1 MKPAVRKKRGALGAG
16 AVLAERQ
23 VKALL
28 KKNAK
33 APESEESDGLISVDE
48 RGEDDE
54 ESGGEGEEAEEE
66 EEEEEEE
73 ENQVAVSQRKVVV
86 PKIISQKVQSS
97 ESKVQSSNSKV
108 RTIFIIFIRIQF
120 STNSLFVY
128 QVEVVVSAEIG
139 PFEQLIATK
148 NKGRATTIQRVLL
161 PWLIAKYGLS
171 FKYAKMDVVKQM
183 VVAIIDEHDLLGL
196 GMSCLEVTKTFTIGF
211 NTIVQKAKLAAGLY
225 MFIH

>member
-1 MKPAVRKKRGALGAG
+1 MNTAVKKKRGALGAG

-48 RGEDDE
+48 REEDDE

-66 EEEEEEE
+66 EEEEQEEE
-73 ENQVAVSQRKVVV
+73 KRVAVSQRKVVV

-97 ESKVQSSNSKV
+97 ESKVQSSESKV
-108 RTIFIIFIRIQF
+108 RTMFIIFIRIQLR
-120 STNSLFVY
+120 TNSLFVY
-128 QVEVVVSAEIG
+128 QVEVVVSAEYG
-139 PFEQLIATK
+139 PFEPLVATK

-161 PWLIAKYGLS
+161 P
-171 FKYAKMDVVKQM
+171 
-183 VVAIIDEHDLLGL
+183 
-196 GMSCLEVTKTFTIGF
+196 
-211 NTIVQKAKLAAGLY
+211 
-225 MFIH
+225 

>member
-1 MKPAVRKKRGALGAG
+1 M
-16 AVLAERQ
+16 AERQ

-33 APESEESDGLISVDE
+33 AQDSEESDGLISVDE

-97 ESKVQSSNSKV
+97 ESKVQSSESKV
-108 RTIFIIFIRIQF
+108 RTMFIIFIRIQF

-128 QVEVVVSAEIG
+128 QVEVVVSAELG

>member
-1 MKPAVRKKRGALGAG
+1 MNTAKKKRGALGAG

-33 APESEESDGLISVDE
+33 APENEESNGLISVDE

-73 ENQVAVSQRKVVV
+73 ENRVAVSQRKVVV

-97 ESKVQSSNSKV
+97 ESKVQSSESKV
-108 RTIFIIFIRIQF
+108 RTMFIIFIRIQF

-128 QVEVVVSAEIG
+128 QVGVVVSAEIG

-148 NKGRATTIQRVLL
+148 NKGRATTIQLVLL

-171 FKYAKMDVVKQM
+171 YKYAKMDVVKQM